1 MIFRDQMVW
10 GDRCWG
16 CWDEEVVR
24 SRDGCKTGR
33 RTRGLMSV
41 GIVTILYHEATV
53 KETFVL
59 NSLVILWG
67 LWMVVKERE
76 RKLEMHSLLLAFDRI
91 CF

>member
-1 MIFRDQMVW
+1 
-10 GDRCWG
+10 
-16 CWDEEVVR
+16 
-24 SRDGCKTGR
+24 
-33 RTRGLMSV
+33 MSV

-76 RKLEMHSLLLAFDRI
+76 RKLEMRCTASCWRSIGSVFSSVSGTTGAANPPSASTLSIYWAGTRGFDEV
-91 CF
+91 